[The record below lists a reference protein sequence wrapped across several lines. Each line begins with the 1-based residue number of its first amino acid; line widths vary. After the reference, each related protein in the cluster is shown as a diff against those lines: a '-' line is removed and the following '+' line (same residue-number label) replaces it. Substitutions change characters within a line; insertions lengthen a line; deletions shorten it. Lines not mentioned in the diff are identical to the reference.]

1 MNQPDFIVVGAGSAG
16 CVLTRRLAEEFN
28 ATVTLVEAPSSPAPT
43 GDRQR
48 PAHWIKLLKSVED
61 WDFPTEPTPSLAK
74 RRLQWP
80 RGRGI
85 GGSSRINAMIWF
97 PPTSSDLNRLAHA
110 SGNHWNADRV
120 LTALKS
126 VESLLQP
133 EEPRWLSEPS
143 RRFLHAAQ
151 SLKDAKPMVYQRLN
165 RRGQRTSLQSLIGQN
180 QDKAR
185 SWENR
190 IQVVRGTADRLIWTN
205 EKVNGVELLTE
216 NGRAELVSRY
226 GVILASG
233 AIGTPTLL
241 MRSGI
246 GCRNALKEHGI
257 APRIEHL
264 SVGENLRDHLIMP
277 VIFQRTSDAD
287 RFSPF
292 GDPRHL
298 VQWQTLGSGPLSSNL
313 AECGGLFL
321 NDAIQIHVTPTHYLT
336 FPKEDSSAWMTIGA
350 NVTQPQS
357 CGRLQLRSADPSE
370 PPVITTNY
378 LDQQQ
383 DLERSIQG
391 VEYVR
396 ELANSD
402 VFRDV
407 ISAELVPGAKRITRE
422 AIARSIERYSQTL
435 YHPIG
440 TCAAGNHPEDAVDHR
455 FRLRNSSG
463 LWVVD
468 GSVFPGITVGN
479 PNATIMSLA
488 WMAAEEIAASR

>member
-1 MNQPDFIVVGAGSAG
+1 
-16 CVLTRRLAEEFN
+16 
-28 ATVTLVEAPSSPAPT
+28 
-43 GDRQR
+43 
-48 PAHWIKLLKSVED
+48 
-61 WDFPTEPTPSLAK
+61 
-74 RRLQWP
+74 
-80 RGRGI
+80 
-85 GGSSRINAMIWF
+85 
-97 PPTSSDLNRLAHA
+97 
-110 SGNHWNADRV
+110 
-120 LTALKS
+120 
-126 VESLLQP
+126 
-133 EEPRWLSEPS
+133 
-143 RRFLHAAQ
+143 
-151 SLKDAKPMVYQRLN
+151 
-165 RRGQRTSLQSLIGQN
+165 
-180 QDKAR
+180 
-185 SWENR
+185 
-190 IQVVRGTADRLIWTN
+190 
-205 EKVNGVELLTE
+205 
-216 NGRAELVSRY
+216 
-226 GVILASG
+226 
-233 AIGTPTLL
+233 
-241 MRSGI
+241 
-246 GCRNALKEHGI
+246 
-257 APRIEHL
+257 
-264 SVGENLRDHLIMP
+264 MP
-277 VIFQRTSDAD
+277 VIYQRTSDAD

-292 GDPRHL
+292 DDPRHL

-396 ELANSD
+396 ELANSE

-488 WMAAEEIAASR
+488 WMAAEEIAASQ